1 MSPAFK
7 LTHLITNPKECYE
20 TTSTVTMSNDAI
32 TSSAAKL
39 MKINDIRT
47 FLFDNKTMT
56 FGTVGKLN
64 NRLNYLVFIL
74 LRSNI

>member
-1 MSPAFK
+1 
-7 LTHLITNPKECYE
+7 
-20 TTSTVTMSNDAI
+20 MSNDAI

-39 MKINDIRT
+39 MKKNDIRT